1 MKKSKVIEV
10 SNSAHPLVFSTL
22 RVLYNLCCIP
32 KKKKYIYST
41 LSVCLILRGDFSV
54 IAGVRGHSLLHHFK
68 LVGMKGISECISK
81 LLRTFGKRRSDET
94 NRSYSALPCRR
105 FSLTEIKTATNN
117 FDDNLFIGCCGDWKV
132 YNGFIDDPVRSVA
145 ISRVNIESTQG
156 FHEFRTEA
164 LVLCQVRHPNLV
176 PFIGYCL
183 AKRYGFLVYEFMV
196 NSNLARHLNGTNPD
210 PNPNPIPWK
219 RRLKICVGV
228 ARGLHYLHTGLKHT
242 IVHSGVDPTNILLD
256 AKWEAKLSNLGL
268 SKMGPPSLSKA
279 LIRIETDRVVGTY
292 GYMDQEYVMFGK
304 LNDKSD
310 VYSFGVVLL
319 QLLSGITPSPFAGP
333 MDLVG
338 LARKCK
344 REGTI

>member
-22 RVLYNLCCIP
+22 SVLYNLCCIP
-32 KKKKYIYST
+32 KKKIYIYST

-105 FSLTEIKTATNN
+105 FSLTEIKAATNN

-145 ISRVNIESTQG
+145 ISRVNIESMQG

-176 PFIGYCL
+176 PFIGYCI
-183 AKRYGFLVYEFMV
+183 AKRYGFLVYEFWSIQTSRDTSMA
-196 NSNLARHLNGTNPD
+196 LT
-210 PNPNPIPWK
+210 PIPIPI
-219 RRLKICVGV
+219 RS
-228 ARGLHYLHTGLKHT
+228 RGNG
-242 IVHSGVDPTNILLD
+242 D
-256 AKWEAKLSNLGL
+256 
-268 SKMGPPSLSKA
+268 
-279 LIRIETDRVVGTY
+279 
-292 GYMDQEYVMFGK
+292 
-304 LNDKSD
+304 
-310 VYSFGVVLL
+310 
-319 QLLSGITPSPFAGP
+319 
-333 MDLVG
+333 
-338 LARKCK
+338 
-344 REGTI
+344 